1 MKINN
6 KEIDINELVKEVYSD
21 KSMLKMRKN
30 GIYLSDND
38 IEVLNKYDI
47 NYNNYSSLSSLLFEI
62 EQVLNE
68 SYSADDLEELSKS
81 LAELNYY
88 NNTNK

>member
-6 KEIDINELVKEVYSD
+6 KEININELVKEVYSD

-38 IEVLNKYDI
+38 IEVLSRYDI

>member
-6 KEIDINELVKEVYSD
+6 KEININELVKEVYSD

-38 IEVLNKYDI
+38 IEVLNRYDI

-68 SYSADDLEELSKS
+68 LYSADDLEELSKS

>member
-6 KEIDINELVKEVYSD
+6 KEININELVKEVYSD
-21 KSMLKMRKN
+21 KSMIKMRKN

-38 IEVLNKYDI
+38 IEVLSRYDI

>member
-6 KEIDINELVKEVYSD
+6 KEININELVKEVYSD

-38 IEVLNKYDI
+38 IEVLNRYDI